1 MAPCDFRH
9 ILKGSLGPVGHL
21 GARIPKTHNNVLFAE
36 PAISLTGGL
45 VRNWED
51 LPLNKWI
58 AQHQVHES
66 SWMGLPTCMHVHGV
80 CMALYEESQP
90 GKTLW

>member
-1 MAPCDFRH
+1 MAQCDVRH
-9 ILKGSLGPVGHL
+9 ILEGPLGHVGHL
-21 GARIPKTHNNVLFAE
+21 GARIPKKHNNVLFAE

-58 AQHQVHES
+58 AQHQVHEA

-80 CMALYEESQP
+80 CMAL
-90 GKTLW
+90 